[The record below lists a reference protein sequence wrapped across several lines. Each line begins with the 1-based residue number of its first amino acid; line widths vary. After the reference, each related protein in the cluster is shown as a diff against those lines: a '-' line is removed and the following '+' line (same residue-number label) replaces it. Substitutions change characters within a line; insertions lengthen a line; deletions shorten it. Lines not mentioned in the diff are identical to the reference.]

1 MTHLPTMRRRIVG
14 ALLASGVA
22 VSLAACSSDDDSSSS
37 DDTSAATESASG
49 SASESAS
56 ESQGEWPR
64 TVDSIAVDNG
74 SPTDK
79 TEEVEIPAKPEKI
92 VSTSVT
98 LTGSLLSIDAPVI
111 ASGAAS
117 PGPTSDDKGFFKQW
131 ADVADE
137 RGVKEI
143 GQLEPDFEKIA
154 AEDPDL
160 IIVSSA
166 GADTAVDLVDR
177 LKEVAPTVVLDY
189 SDKDWTEVTT
199 QLGEITGHESEA
211 EDTIQEFKDRASEVT
226 ENIEEPEQ
234 PVQFILPAQDGGVN
248 FMTGES
254 AQGRIITELGWD
266 LDVPGKD
273 VVRTDGDY
281 AGRTDVVQVT
291 DENLDKGLTGKTVFA
306 TNADADNPV
315 SEQLKEKPT
324 ARDTYAVKND
334 RIFEFGAETFR
345 IDFYSAMLM
354 LDQIEEYFK
363 K

>member
-1 MTHLPTMRRRIVG
+1 MTHLPTMRRRIIG
-14 ALLASGVA
+14 ALLASGLA

-37 DDTSAATESASG
+37 DETGSATG

-74 SPTDK
+74 SPTDE
-79 TEEVEIPAKPEKI
+79 TEEVEIPAQPEKI

-143 GQLEPDFEKIA
+143 GQLEPDFERIA

-160 IIVSSA
+160 IIVSA
-166 GADTAVDLVDR
+166 FGQDAAPDLAER
-177 LKEVAPTVVLDY
+177 LQEVAPTVVLDY

-199 QLGEITGHESEA
+199 QLGEITGHEAEA
-211 EDTIQEFKDRASEVT
+211 EDAIEDFKDRASEVT

-254 AQGRIITELGWD
+254 AQGRILEELGWD
-266 LDVPGKD
+266 LDVPGDDVIRKD
-273 VVRTDGDY
+273 GNF

-291 DENLDKGLTGKTVFA
+291 DENLDKALTGKTIFA
-306 TNADADNPV
+306 TNADAGSPIK
-315 SEQLKEKPT
+315 ELLEEKPT
-324 ARDTYAVKND
+324 ARNAYAVEND